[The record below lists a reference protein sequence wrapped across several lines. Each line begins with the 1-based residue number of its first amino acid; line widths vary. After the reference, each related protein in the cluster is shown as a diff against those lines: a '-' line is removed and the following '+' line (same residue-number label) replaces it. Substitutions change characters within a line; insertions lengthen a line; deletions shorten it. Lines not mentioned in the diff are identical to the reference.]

1 MNEKTT
7 HTDAEEMTSQQE
19 APAPVPAADQEK
31 KFTQADLDRI
41 VKDRLKRSDEAKEKA
56 HSEEIAAIQK
66 SVTERENRLA
76 CREYLLDKGYP
87 ADLLEIID
95 TSSPEEFKKK
105 ADKAY
110 NLTSGGFSHPAAPLA
125 DTESLSSYGR
135 DGTQISVAF
144 ARERKHKPKKWPE
157 YQYEEI

>member
-1 MNEKTT
+1 MDEKTT
-7 HTDAEEMTSQQE
+7 HTDAEEMTPQQE
-19 APAPVPAADQEK
+19 AQAPVPAADQEK

-56 HSEEIAAIQK
+56 HSEEIAAIQR

-95 TSSPEEFKKK
+95 TSDPEEFKKK

-110 NLTSGGFSHPAAPLA
+110 NLTNGGFSYPAAPLA
-125 DTESLSSYGR
+125 DESITEYGR
-135 DGTQISVAF
+135 DGTQISAAF
-144 ARERKHKPKKWPE
+144 ARERKHKPKKWPGL
-157 YQYEEI
+157 YEEM